1 MNYQRIII
9 NFFLFIIYVKTINP
23 LLSDVTSLH
32 DLETSESLWFSDV
45 LIGQGD
51 AISRRD
57 ELRL

>member
-9 NFFLFIIYVKTINP
+9 HFFLFIIDVKTINP

-32 DLETSESLWFSDV
+32 ALETSGSLWFSDV
-45 LIGQGD
+45 LKGQGD
-51 AISRRD
+51 ATSRGD